1 MQKILFLCT
10 GNSARS
16 QMAEGIVNHYFK
28 TTLEAKSA
36 GIEPKSLNPY
46 AVKVM
51 QEIGIDISNHTVNK
65 PEDFKDLDFDYLI
78 TLCDHARESCPLFL
92 TQKPLKR
99 LHWGFPDPA
108 QLTGSEAEIMEGFR
122 MVRDNLK
129 AEIFKLFKTRRKED

>member
-1 MQKILFLCT
+1 
-10 GNSARS
+10 
-16 QMAEGIVNHYFK
+16 MAEGIVNHYFK

-78 TLCDHARESCPLFL
+78 TLCGPCPGILSAFL